1 MSIKFNEVKEKLKSK
16 KYTWLVTGCAG
27 FIGSNL
33 VEDLLKLNQKVVGLD
48 NFSTG
53 LEKNIEDIQSQVG
66 SELYKNFTFVDGDI
80 QNLETCKKV
89 CEGVDYIL
97 HQAALGSVP
106 RSIED
111 PLSSHQSNVNGHLN
125 ILWAAKNQNVKRVVY
140 ASSSSVY
147 GDHPDLPKQELAI
160 GKQLSPYAVTKY
172 INELYSEVF
181 GKCYGVENIGIR
193 YFNVFGKRQDPNSV
207 YAAVMPKWIKAMMN
221 NQNVEIYGDGETSR
235 DFCYIS
241 NVVQMNILAATTE
254 NKNAINKVFNCACH
268 DRTNLNDLYKAI
280 RDNMKSY
287 YSYLED
293 AKPIYKDFRA
303 GDVRHSFADIN
314 MAKDLLGYDPTHMF
328 NEGLVDSLEWYR
340 NNL

>member
-1 MSIKFNEVKEKLKSK
+1 
-16 KYTWLVTGCAG
+16 
-27 FIGSNL
+27 
-33 VEDLLKLNQKVVGLD
+33 
-48 NFSTG
+48 
-53 LEKNIEDIQSQVG
+53 
-66 SELYKNFTFVDGDI
+66 
-80 QNLETCKKV
+80 
-89 CEGVDYIL
+89 
-97 HQAALGSVP
+97 
-106 RSIED
+106 
-111 PLSSHQSNVNGHLN
+111 
-125 ILWAAKNQNVKRVVY
+125 
-140 ASSSSVY
+140 
-147 GDHPDLPKQELAI
+147 
-160 GKQLSPYAVTKY
+160 
-172 INELYSEVF
+172 
-181 GKCYGVENIGIR
+181 
-193 YFNVFGKRQDPNSV
+193 
-207 YAAVMPKWIKAMMN
+207 MPKWIKAMMN